1 MAMPKAH
8 QMKDTKS
15 KIIKLY
21 NQEHSNVVVALKRSK
36 DARFVRM
43 PSS

>member
-15 KIIKLY
+15 KIIKLC
-21 NQEHSNVVVALKRSK
+21 NQEHSNVVVALKRSE